1 MSCFHA
7 LTSSQKFII
16 LEPNERGGD
25 QATNPLVVYNE
36 MNLLEISKQRN
47 DPISKVQSQR
57 TRMNLEI
64 ANYKSAVSVAKGLTE
79 IELCEKVCP
88 SVPTSFRG
96 TLQVFGSRAISNVR
110 SIPGKSSCTCPGL
123 AEQLLFLQTSS
134 FLHVFRFC
142 SYRFSLV
149 SAHLHHCS
157 HSGPRPRVSP
167 VVAATG
173 PPSQPAPGAKSAKA
187 SNDSHIELF
196 WHINIINIYIYCEIT
211 RQPAVNLLQLLLY
224 APFVCW
230 QTIGSRP
237 CWTEMLH
244 ICTLAQLMLWEGV
257 GS

>member
-1 MSCFHA
+1 MPWPPPR
-7 LTSSQKFII
+7 SSSSWNQTKGAVTKPPIHWLFTTKWIF
-16 LEPNERGGD
+16 
-25 QATNPLVVYNE
+25 
-36 MNLLEISKQRN
+36 LEISKQRN

-96 TLQVFGSRAISNVR
+96 TLQVFGSRPISNVR

-196 WHINIINIYIYCEIT
+196 WHINIYIYIYIYIYCEIT

-230 QTIGSRP
+230 HTIGSRP

>member
-1 MSCFHA
+1 
-7 LTSSQKFII
+7 
-16 LEPNERGGD
+16 
-25 QATNPLVVYNE
+25 
-36 MNLLEISKQRN
+36 
-47 DPISKVQSQR
+47 
-57 TRMNLEI
+57 MNLEI

-196 WHINIINIYIYCEIT
+196 
-211 RQPAVNLLQLLLY
+211 
-224 APFVCW
+224 
-230 QTIGSRP
+230 
-237 CWTEMLH
+237 
-244 ICTLAQLMLWEGV
+244 
-257 GS
+257 